1 MFEVEFTSMKLNEK
15 ERKDLVD
22 SITSITPG
30 MITFRMEV
38 DSSEVMP
45 GFTRPQIVP
54 LNAIH
59 SLCNVALDRNKNVKD
74 IPENFSDLHVN
85 ILSPSGEIMSSVI
98 YKRCA
103 FFANFNDFLTVDAS
117 DPRPKS
123 ITVEFKYE
131 SVMLNTQQIT
141 V

>member
-1 MFEVEFTSMKLNEK
+1 MFEVEFTSMKLSEK

-30 MITFRMEV
+30 MITFKMEV

-59 SLCNVALDRNKNVKD
+59 SLCNVAH
-74 IPENFSDLHVN
+74 IPQNFSDLHVN

-117 DPRPKS
+117 DQRPKS

-131 SVMLNTQQIT
+131 SVMLNTQQIS